1 MSLFQR
7 SDDSTWRSPL
17 VTLCRVLHHVSLSVS
32 KCADNV
38 DLRALLGQRT
48 CILLN
53 NNGLFLK
60 MSRGFFF
67 IFYGEVGICI
77 HWIFQCPKH
86 PKNYHRIESAHSA
99 SAVIFSE
106 VLVMEPSMPVHKVK
120 VEHKVHTPWKC
131 KYYGL
136 MSCLSSR
143 LHHILKITEVSRREF
158 HSFPGHQMGRKS
170 LFCHFKNLLT
180 FFHLN
185 STPNNPL

>member
-1 MSLFQR
+1 
-7 SDDSTWRSPL
+7 
-17 VTLCRVLHHVSLSVS
+17 
-32 KCADNV
+32 
-38 DLRALLGQRT
+38 
-48 CILLN
+48 
-53 NNGLFLK
+53 
-60 MSRGFFF
+60 MSRGF
-67 IFYGEVGICI
+67 FYGEVGICI

-99 SAVIFSE
+99 SAVIFPE
-106 VLVMEPSMPVHKVK
+106 VLVMEPSMPARKVE
-120 VEHKVHTPWKC
+120 VEHKVQMLWKC

-143 LHHILKITEVSRREF
+143 LHHILEITEVSRRAF

-170 LFCHFKNLLT
+170 LFCHYNNLWT